1 MLCRYIIVMMRTSF
15 DETIVKLYQEK
26 QTTNDDDDDG
36 SPSLFYFYFQLYLFD
51 KVNRVGGSVLFHNDC
66 CLPAPLHNKFGS

>member
-26 QTTNDDDDDG
+26 QTTNEDDDDDDG
-36 SPSLFYFYFQLYLFD
+36 FPLYFNFISNCIYSKKLTLL
-51 KVNRVGGSVLFHNDC
+51 GGLC
-66 CLPAPLHNKFGS
+66 CFTMIAARAVS